1 MPNFAE
7 YLAKPTTQDEYKHFL
22 IGMLIHQYA
31 EMGEQIPRFSINNG
45 KLETDSQ
52 ELRLKYRYM
61 LQGAQAFAVLLDQL
75 DARRKQQAAAAQQ
88 QNQK

>member
-1 MPNFAE
+1 MSNFAE
-7 YLAKPTTQDEYKHFL
+7 YFSKPGTQDEYKHFV
-22 IGMLIHQYA
+22 IGMLINQYS

-75 DARRKQQAAAAQQ
+75 DARRKQQAT
-88 QNQK
+88 KSEIT